1 MLQAVILNL
10 HLIVFDLT
18 YLTLRPYYLSHLPVV
33 TEFYDPFLGIE
44 PHRTTQDYLSLVDE
58 YNRIMETPDSEEKKI
73 AIQFFSQKLTE
84 QSMKIIEE
92 NPFEKAGLTANLQKM
107 ISVYIG

>member
-58 YNRIMETPDSEEKKI
+58 YNRIMETPDSEEKNCNSV
-73 AIQFFSQKLTE
+73 FSQKLTE

-92 NPFEKAGLTANLQKM
+92 NPFEKAGLTANLQK
-107 ISVYIG
+107 